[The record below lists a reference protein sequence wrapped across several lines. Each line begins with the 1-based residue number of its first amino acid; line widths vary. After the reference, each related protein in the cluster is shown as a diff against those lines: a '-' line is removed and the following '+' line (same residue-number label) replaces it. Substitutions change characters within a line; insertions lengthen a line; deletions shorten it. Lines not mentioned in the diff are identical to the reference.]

1 MGLAAG
7 LLGLWAGLSA
17 AAGHDWIC
25 LLEDLGR
32 RISAATFR
40 TSRLR
45 KRRGSFSGVLVLS
58 SSVLGGRREFFE
70 LNGIEEVAEESI
82 GIRERDFGED
92 LQIGE

>member
-1 MGLAAG
+1 M
-7 LLGLWAGLSA
+7 
-17 AAGHDWIC
+17 
-25 LLEDLGR
+25 
-32 RISAATFR
+32 
-40 TSRLR
+40 
-45 KRRGSFSGVLVLS
+45 LS